1 MNIIAIAS
9 YPPESARDMGTRFV
23 ELSPAPNFINSE
35 GPYMYS
41 DGSAGIKAVSLYKF
55 DRSRAAKVLAFVHE
69 QHATFYG
76 IPGYNYDIRVCAG
89 TEIAMK
95 ISGLS

>member
-1 MNIIAIAS
+1 MIIIAFAS

-41 DGSAGIKAVSLYKF
+41 DGNDGIKAVSLYKF
-55 DRSRAAKVLAFVHE
+55 DRSRAAEALAFVNE
-69 QHATFYG
+69 QHAVFFG
-76 IPGYNYDIRVCAG
+76 IEGYRYDIRICAG
-89 TEIAMK
+89 AEIAMK
-95 ISGLS
+95 MSGL